1 MKFSVALASSAQ
13 NPGEPRDLTTKA
25 FDLNDHVLQHSASI
39 HWRMFIRSLALW
51 QKKQEISGNF
61 GEFKFKSVKASL
73 QIRDNHSIQKQ
84 KVTKTFHQKEIIRM
98 IGKSAPLKVASSPF
112 VFGSLNVTNSFCP
125 FLGIFNHIMAPQ
137 TCKTYLESLPL
148 AFFHLTPP
156 MFFFGVQICLLGKI
170 VCASPLVPVVFP
182 CAPQD
187 RGFQF
192 SLCLHLCDLQTT
204 WHQGHR
210 WHRGVC
216 CFFFWLP

>member
-1 MKFSVALASSAQ
+1 MKFSVALASSGQ
-13 NPGEPRDLTTKA
+13 NPAEPWLTTNA

-39 HWRMFIRSLALW
+39 HSRMFIRSLA
-51 QKKQEISGNF
+51 KKKPGIIR
-61 GEFKFKSVKASL
+61 KFWGVQIQVKASL

-84 KVTKTFHQKEIIRM
+84 KVTKKFHQKEIIRM

-125 FLGIFNHIMAPQ
+125 FFLGSLTTSWHHKPTKHAWKLFPWPFFTSPPQCFFLVSKFAFRGNLFAPQ
-137 TCKTYLESLPL
+137 
-148 AFFHLTPP
+148 
-156 MFFFGVQICLLGKI
+156 
-170 VCASPLVPVVFP
+170 LVPMVFP

-192 SLCLHLCDLQTT
+192 PLCLHLCDLQTT

-216 CFFFWLP
+216 CCFFGYPKLFA